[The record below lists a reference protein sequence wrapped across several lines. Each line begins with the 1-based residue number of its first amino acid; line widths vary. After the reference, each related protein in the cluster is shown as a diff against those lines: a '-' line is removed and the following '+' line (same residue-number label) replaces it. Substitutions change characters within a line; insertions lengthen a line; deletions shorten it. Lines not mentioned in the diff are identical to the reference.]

1 MEGGAL
7 FNPGFIGGS
16 FNWWIGRIADNS
28 SWRDNELSGK
38 FENPNAIP
46 GFGKR
51 YKVRIM
57 GVHDASEDVLP
68 SDQLPWANL
77 MYPVTAGGGQGGSF
91 QSANLRQG
99 MFVFG
104 FYMDGQDM
112 QVPVIMG
119 VLGNNAQTELE
130 TKIGEGDTNFDPT
143 SGFAQGQEDIKGPAK
158 SLPKDEDKGISKPK
172 DTNTSK
178 EEADLAGETN
188 SQGLP
193 LDKLPTKEQQADLE
207 SAKASIGAMA
217 DEVKTKFF
225 GTTDPSSTQVND
237 YIKEKVTLGMKKRV
251 DFANSPGSPSKKGAL
266 IESIGS
272 LMQVAASDIILE
284 DKYQEKTVLMI
295 PDDPVGSAVKAI
307 QTISDNLTKKIEKNL
322 SSMGSYADAVSSPP
336 QDLNGLVKDS
346 ACGMAKY
353 MKVITD
359 KMMEYTNKT
368 LNEELTETIAEMPMC
383 MRSEMGD
390 MMNMMGEKSLQKYN
404 GISDKVCGMLEGIL
418 SNALNLDE
426 LKQKTEEGIN
436 KGFQTEEVDVVDKI
450 TGKVV
455 TKTVEV
461 PVPSTHP
468 KVPMCA
474 AEDIVASAIVS
485 VKDDI
490 TKVNSRNLD
499 GINRF
504 VSDISSQLERLDK
517 DFLEKVGDESTDGAV
532 TEITDEE
539 VLDEVRGGTLYK
551 TTIKVGTQYL
561 KSTDPARAGITTA
574 TSDGQG
580 LTVDITVPT
589 GGLGGYG
596 GASAIDFTWI
606 SQGTGYINANGV
618 TCNGGSGTGMKVNF
632 QASSGS
638 ITNLF
643 VHTTGTGYKAGEEL
657 TIQSGNFDAKFT
669 LDAVWGKIEDGG
681 IKINKRG
688 NGYVVGDVYF
698 VLGGSDDATF
708 AILSVND
715 PGDGKADAA
724 EGSKPQS
731 LGSMLSKLS
740 SISGNMTSA
749 LNFKNITSN
758 VFPFELPAN
767 PAINDYVTLGDGGAG
782 QADSQIPS
790 FDSIRKSITDKADSF
805 IPEKDSIPFLT
816 PTVKKVIDLTKKN
829 SE

>member
-16 FNWWIGRIADNS
+16 INWWIGRIADNS

-68 SDQLPWANL
+68 SDQLPWANI

-178 EEADLAGETN
+178 EEADLTGETN

-207 SAKASIGAMA
+207 SAKASVEGMV
-217 DEVKTKFF
+217 DEIKTKFF
-225 GTTDPSSTQVND
+225 GTTDPSSTQINE

-295 PDDPVGSAVKAI
+295 PDDPVGSAIKAM

-368 LNEELTETIAEMPMC
+368 LNEELTETISEMPMC

-390 MMNMMGEKSLQKYN
+390 MMNVMGEKSLQQYN

-418 SNALNLDE
+418 SNALAVSYTHLT
-426 LKQKTEEGIN
+426 LP
-436 KGFQTEEVDVVDKI
+436 
-450 TGKVV
+450 
-455 TKTVEV
+455 TKR
-461 PVPSTHP
+461 
-468 KVPMCA
+468 
-474 AEDIVASAIVS
+474 IV
-485 VKDDI
+485 
-490 TKVNSRNLD
+490 
-499 GINRF
+499 
-504 VSDISSQLERLDK
+504 
-517 DFLEKVGDESTDGAV
+517 
-532 TEITDEE
+532 
-539 VLDEVRGGTLYK
+539 
-551 TTIKVGTQYL
+551 
-561 KSTDPARAGITTA
+561 
-574 TSDGQG
+574 
-580 LTVDITVPT
+580 
-589 GGLGGYG
+589 
-596 GASAIDFTWI
+596 
-606 SQGTGYINANGV
+606 
-618 TCNGGSGTGMKVNF
+618 
-632 QASSGS
+632 
-638 ITNLF
+638 
-643 VHTTGTGYKAGEEL
+643 
-657 TIQSGNFDAKFT
+657 
-669 LDAVWGKIEDGG
+669 
-681 IKINKRG
+681 
-688 NGYVVGDVYF
+688 
-698 VLGGSDDATF
+698 
-708 AILSVND
+708 
-715 PGDGKADAA
+715 
-724 EGSKPQS
+724 
-731 LGSMLSKLS
+731 
-740 SISGNMTSA
+740 
-749 LNFKNITSN
+749 
-758 VFPFELPAN
+758 
-767 PAINDYVTLGDGGAG
+767 
-782 QADSQIPS
+782 
-790 FDSIRKSITDKADSF
+790 
-805 IPEKDSIPFLT
+805 
-816 PTVKKVIDLTKKN
+816 
-829 SE
+829 